1 MKLFDITLKDLR
13 RSFLSGSFLVFG
25 FVMPLLT
32 ASLFYFAFGG
42 LASGDGGFE
51 LPVTQVQVVDLD
63 GTQAGFSAGEL
74 LADTLRDAMPG
85 VVQVTEASDAASA
98 RTAVDNQEAAVA
110 VIIPAGFTAAVL
122 DPGAHAA
129 VELYQDPTLMLGPS
143 IVIGIVSQV
152 VDGFAGAKIATDIA
166 SGQLSKRGMAV
177 DATLQGGIASQYGD
191 WLAKLGKGYQG
202 EANPLVDVLSAGAEE
217 ESTGGMATII
227 GLIVAGMMVFFVFFT
242 GAASA
247 ESILQEEEAGTLP
260 RLFTTPTPLSTIL
273 GGKFVATFVMLA
285 VQVVVLVVVTALI
298 FGIDWGEPL
307 PVAMVTLG
315 LVVLASSFGIFVTSL
330 LKGTRQTGIVSGGVM
345 TVMGMVGMLSV
356 FTATTPN
363 GSSAMSTASLFVP
376 QGWGIRGWRLL
387 LEGGGVEDIWLTVV
401 VMLVLGL
408 VFFLLGVL
416 KFRKRYA

>member
-356 FTATTPN
+356 FTATTPD

>member
-63 GTQAGFSAGEL
+63 GAQAGFSAGEL
-74 LADTLRDAMPG
+74 LADTLRNAMPG
-85 VVQVTEASDAASA
+85 VVQVTKASDAASA
-98 RTAVDNQEAAVA
+98 RAAVDHQEAAVA

-177 DATLQGGIASQYGD
+177 DATLHGSIARQYGD
-191 WLAKLGKGYQG
+191 WLAKLGEGYQG

-217 ESTGGMATII
+217 ESTDGMAMII

-376 QGWGIRGWRLL
+376 QGWGVRGWRLL
-387 LEGGGVEDIWLTVV
+387 LEGGGVEDIWLTVA

-408 VFFLLGVL
+408 VFFVVGVL